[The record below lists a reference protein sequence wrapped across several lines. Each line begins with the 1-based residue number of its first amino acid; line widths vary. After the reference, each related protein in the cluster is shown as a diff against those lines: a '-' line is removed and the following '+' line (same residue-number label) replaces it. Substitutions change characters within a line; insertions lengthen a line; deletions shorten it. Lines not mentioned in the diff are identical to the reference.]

1 MSHLNN
7 TKGFLLLEALF
18 VLTLLTMIIFI
29 HLPLQQKIVYQQS
42 IEREH
47 LSLYHQFY
55 DYILVEEY
63 DEVVTLGSYVIA
75 IDCET
80 FDNYIKVTGR
90 YINRSDKEEVMTI
103 YYVPKQQRVYD
114 D

>member
-1 MSHLNN
+1 M
-7 TKGFLLLEALF
+7 LEALF

-29 HLPLQQKIVYQQS
+29 HLPLQQKIAYQQS
-42 IEREH
+42 IERER

-63 DEVVTLGSYVIA
+63 DEVVTLASYVIV
-75 IDCET
+75 IERESI
-80 FDNYIKVTGR
+80 DNYVKVTGH
-90 YINRSDKEEVMTI
+90 YLNRSNKKEVMTI